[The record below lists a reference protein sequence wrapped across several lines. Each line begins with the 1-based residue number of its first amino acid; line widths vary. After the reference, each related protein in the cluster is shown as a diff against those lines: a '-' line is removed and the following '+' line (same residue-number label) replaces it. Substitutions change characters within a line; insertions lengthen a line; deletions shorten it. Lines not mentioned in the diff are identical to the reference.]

1 MWSHDS
7 ILSQLFFTFPLA
19 SDGGP
24 QKEKNSSWIED
35 PVQMENS
42 ITLKGFCSWNSINV
56 DIMAPKSL
64 KIIELWP
71 LRKFFFAAA
80 LQHALFLVNQI
91 KIPKAQNTVESF
103 CKNKEGIMIVAWFLK
118 GFSLLFSELLLAD
131 LYAPQRIRVTR
142 SDRQQRKKGFPLT
155 AL

>member
-19 SDGGP
+19 SGGP

-71 LRKFFFAAA
+71 LRNFFCCCTTARTISC
-80 LQHALFLVNQI
+80 QPNTVE
-91 KIPKAQNTVESF
+91 IPIAQNTVESF
-103 CKNKEGIMIVAWFLK
+103 CKNKEGILIVAWFLK